1 MQDVKDFARQLDELT
16 RQSYAEVAKMGSM
29 SADLLQQR
37 YILDTIRNQLME
49 LHQAK
54 RAIAQEMLQII
65 GPPRTPPPLPVAN
78 EYDEFVGQIAER
90 FRPVQ
95 DHPHD
100 PYGDGL
106 TDWAHAR
113 RAAE

>member
-54 RAIAQEMLQII
+54 RAIAQEMLQLI
-65 GPPRTPPPLPVAN
+65 GPARTPPPLPTAS
-78 EYDEFVGQIAER
+78 EYDNFVGQIAQR
-90 FRPVQ
+90 FAPAP
-95 DHPHD
+95 DHPLD
-100 PYGDGL
+100 PYGSGIE
-106 TDWAHAR
+106 DWAHAR